1 MTTPVE
7 ARPWSDALA
16 LECVGIY
23 YHPRAESAGALAE
36 ELGQLLTG
44 MGLRYWTRPALPDLP
59 AEPALEGTGLVISL
73 GGDGTILR
81 AAHSVLPFGIPILA
95 INYGRLGFLA
105 ELSPQE
111 VRDHLPDLLRPDKW
125 WIEERNMIE
134 SSLDPAVDS
143 FPSPAPA
150 LNDVVVA
157 RGNVGRPVTVDVE
170 VDGTPVISYR
180 GDAVIVATAT
190 GSTAYSLSA
199 GGPILPPDSE
209 EIVITPV
216 AAHLT
221 LSNSIVLPATSR
233 VALQVWTDHPAAYSV
248 DGQGDAILR
257 DGHRVLVRQSH
268 YRTRFLRRYPKT
280 YFYATL
286 RRQSILQ
293 VENSSRHEVRP

>member
-1 MTTPVE
+1 MATPVE
-7 ARPWSDALA
+7 VRPWSDALA
-16 LECVGIY
+16 LKCVGIY
-23 YHPRAESAGALAE
+23 YHPRAESAGDLAE
-36 ELGQLLTG
+36 EIGQRLAG
-44 MGLRYWTRPALPDLP
+44 MGLRYWTRPALPNLP
-59 AEPALEGTGLVISL
+59 AEPALEETGLVISL

-81 AAHSVLPFGIPILA
+81 AAHSVLAYGIPILA

-105 ELSPQE
+105 ELTLQE
-111 VRDHLPDLLRPDKW
+111 ARDLLPELLRPDKW

-143 FPSPAPA
+143 YPGPAPA

-199 GGPILPPDSE
+199 GGPILPPDAQE
-209 EIVITPV
+209 MVITPV

-221 LSNSIVLPATSR
+221 LSNSIVLPASAR
-233 VALQVWTDHPAAYSV
+233 VVLRVWTDHPAAYSV
-248 DGQGDAILR
+248 DGQGDAFLQ
-257 DGHRVLVRQSH
+257 DGHRVIVQQSRR
-268 YRTRFLRRYPKT
+268 RTRFLRRYPMT
-280 YFYATL
+280 YFYQAL